1 MHITYAC
8 TKDKPKGKFI
18 KTAVYIHTLVPLD
31 PVDLTVPAKLFLAI
45 FLNENEFSQ

>member
-1 MHITYAC
+1 MYQG
-8 TKDKPKGKFI
+8 KPKGKFI
-18 KTAVYIHTLVPLD
+18 KAAVYIHTLVPLN